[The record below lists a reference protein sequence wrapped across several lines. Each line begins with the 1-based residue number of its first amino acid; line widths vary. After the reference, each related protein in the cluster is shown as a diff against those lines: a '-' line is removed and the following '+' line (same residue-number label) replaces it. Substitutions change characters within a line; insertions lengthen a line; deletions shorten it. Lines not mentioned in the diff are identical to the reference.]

1 MQAKR
6 GSEGE
11 RAAKLQSV
19 RLWDW
24 FRPVRSWTMAAHIWF
39 DSSQAAD
46 FFLRPPTLTARNFDA
61 LWPTDPIFTLS
72 VTHSRS
78 IVILWYDFKSFWHGK
93 KHPKSST
100 TTLSSWLLAD
110 TYQGFPKRYHNSI
123 LVMGFQSCKLIK
135 FEIFDLFES
144 PMLTRVFSRAPLNKT

>member
-1 MQAKR
+1 MLSIQFCKYTYLVLTYWQTR
-6 GSEGE
+6 QSSFYTLCILISIKVWYVIYLLWHLNQ
-11 RAAKLQSV
+11 KLK
-19 RLWDW
+19 
-24 FRPVRSWTMAAHIWF
+24 H
-39 DSSQAAD
+39 DS
-46 FFLRPPTLTARNFDA
+46 FYFEC
-61 LWPTDPIFTLS
+61 TLS

-144 PMLTRVFSRAPLNKT
+144 PMLTRVFSRAPLDKM